1 MSHLRAVQVWLYQG
15 YRSGDLK
22 QLVDTAVNQRAE
34 IRLIPV
40 AVSAAALLAFGV
52 WWATARRPVYMV
64 DFTVYKAPDHLKLTK
79 ERFYQG
85 SRDCGVCG
93 CNQFNFEHFNHIRI
107 GENTCSWKLQRSL
120 YRSKE

>member
-1 MSHLRAVQVWLYQG
+1 MWLYQG

-22 QLVDTAVNQRAE
+22 LLVDTAVNQRAE
-34 IRLIPV
+34 VRLIPV
-40 AVSAAALLAFGV
+40 AVGAAALLVFGI

-85 SRDCGVCG
+85 SRDCGVRG
-93 CNQFNFEHFNHIRI
+93 CNRQTLQHSDDIQI
-107 GENTCSWKLQRSL
+107 TENN
-120 YRSKE
+120 